1 MKRALERSNASS
13 RVRRVGTG
21 LAVFSARMGEIESRL
36 PGHLWAVVA
45 FVILIGVVANGGK
58 IRSTQLMNAHF
69 DSQRFPV
76 AAVTFLEQSG
86 AREPVLG
93 PDYWGGYLIYRIYPR
108 ILVAVD
114 DRHDLYGEEF
124 LKSYLKLVN
133 VEPGWEDLLTNY
145 NIHRVLLPRVSAP
158 PNMLAA
164 TSESKLISY
173 DESPLHFV

>member
-1 MKRALERSNASS
+1 VS
-13 RVRRVGTG
+13 
-21 LAVFSARMGEIESRL
+21 
-36 PGHLWAVVA
+36 
-45 FVILIGVVANGGK
+45 FVIIFGVVANGCK
-58 IRSTQLMNAHF
+58 IQSTQLMNAHF

-124 LKSYLKLVN
+124 LKSYLKLVK

-145 NIHRVLLPRVSAP
+145 NIHCVLLPRGSAP
-158 PNMLAA
+158 ANMLAETA
-164 TSESKLISY
+164 EWKLIY
-173 DESPLHFV
+173 EDEVAAIFLRSSAGF